1 VTDRSWT
8 HVGRVWS
15 SGDPYLVIDATL
27 RGGWHGTAGDRV
39 EARVHPTSVPVGP
52 GRAAVVAGAEA
63 SDVPSDETGG
73 WVEVF
78 TAGPDTVAFVRV
90 TGGDYG
96 ELLRSA
102 LSYPAAQD
110 ESGDVIEVSSGNLAV
125 FNAALDG
132 AGEHGAE
139 LASARPGPAPVS
151 RPPFDAASLPGLLLS
166 LAVGGYRLYA
176 RRRTDLDSGCF
187 SRWMLSPA
195 A

>member
-1 VTDRSWT
+1 MTDRSWT

-27 RGGWHGTAGDRV
+27 RGAWHGTAGDRI
-39 EARVHPTSVPVGP
+39 AAGPSATSVPVGA
-52 GRAAVVAGAEA
+52 GRAAVVGAGAGPGGE
-63 SDVPSDETGG
+63 DGG

-78 TAGPDTVAFVRV
+78 TAGPDAVAFVRV

-96 ELLRSA
+96 ELLRCA

-125 FNAALDG
+125 FSAALDG
-132 AGEHGAE
+132 SGENGAE
-139 LASARPGPAPVS
+139 LASARPGPAPDK

-166 LAVGGYRLYA
+166 LAVGGYRLQA
-176 RRRTDLDSGCF
+176 RGRTDLDTGGWF
-187 SRWMLSPA
+187 SRWTLSPA